1 MRIKTVFLTCI
12 VLGFG
17 SFLQAQN
24 NLLDL
29 LNQENPEQD
38 YPISA
43 TFKGTR
49 IQIGHS
55 VETRKSRTLEI
66 SAHSRF
72 WNTPE
77 DASQSFVADRAN
89 TRFALEYGVS
99 DNFTLGTGTST
110 FDGFFDVYAK
120 YRILHQTKKEK
131 NPISITLFQ
140 NATYRSR
147 EFKLIP
153 RDEFIDRFSF
163 TSQVLIA
170 RKVTR
175 NFSLQL
181 APSYVHHGAVGAP
194 GEPLNQFAVG
204 FGARYKIGGHLS
216 VASEYYL
223 LANEIETETG
233 FGPSF
238 NAFSIGVN
246 WELSDLFLQFMLTN
260 SRYLTDDSII
270 TQNRFNFN
278 FRNPNLHFGF
288 NATYIIHFKKKERL

>member
-1 MRIKTVFLTCI
+1 LK
-12 VLGFG
+12 
-17 SFLQAQN
+17 Q
-24 NLLDL
+24 
-29 LNQENPEQD
+29 LNEENPEQD
-38 YPISA
+38 YPIAA

-55 VETRKSRTLEI
+55 VETRKSGTLEI

-72 WNTPE
+72 WNTPD
-77 DASQSFVADRAN
+77 DASQSFVADRVN
-89 TRFALEYGVS
+89 TRFALEYGVT

-110 FDGFFDVYAK
+110 FDGFFDAYAK
-120 YRILHQTKKEK
+120 YRIVHQTKQEK
-131 NPISITLFQ
+131 SPVSITLFQ
-140 NATYRSR
+140 NATYRSK

-153 RDEFIDRFSF
+153 RDEFIERFSF

-175 NFSLQL
+175 NFSVQI
-181 APSYVHHGAVGAP
+181 APSYVHHGAVANSEDP
-194 GEPLNQFAVG
+194 INQFAVG

-246 WELSDLFLQFMLTN
+246 WELSDLLLQFMLTN
-260 SRYLTDDSII
+260 SRYLTDDAII

-288 NATYIIHFKKKERL
+288 NATYIIHFKNKTRLQE